1 MLQPQNYQELRSN
14 MLIYIEPVIVDE
26 RVGALQ
32 LEDLILVKE
41 DGAEILTTYADTE
54 ELFVIQ

>member
-1 MLQPQNYQELRSN
+1 MLQPRNSEELRAN